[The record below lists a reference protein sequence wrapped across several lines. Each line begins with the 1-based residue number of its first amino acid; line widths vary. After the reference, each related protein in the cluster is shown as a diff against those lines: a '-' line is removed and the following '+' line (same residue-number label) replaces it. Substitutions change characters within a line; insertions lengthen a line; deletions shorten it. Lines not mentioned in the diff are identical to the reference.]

1 MTLTALLDL
10 TLRPEA
16 VADAPRVLRETLE
29 ATRAFPGCLGVEVLR
44 GAQDPARILVVE
56 RWDSVASDAAYR
68 AWRRTPEGVSQ
79 LGSLLAG
86 APILTTFTAE
96 PDI

>member
-1 MTLTALLDL
+1 MTLIALLEL

-16 VADAPRVLRETLE
+16 IADAPRVLHETLE

-44 GAQDPARILVVE
+44 GAGDPSRIMVVE
-56 RWDSVASDAAYR
+56 RWESPDSDAAYR
-68 AWRRTPEGVSQ
+68 AWRATPAGACQ
-79 LGSLLAG
+79 LASLLAG
-86 APILTTFTAE
+86 PPILTTFTPE

>member
-1 MTLTALLDL
+1 MTITALLDL
-10 TLRPEA
+10 TLRPESLG
-16 VADAPRVLRETLE
+16 DAPRVLHETLE

-44 GAQDPARILVVE
+44 GANDPARVLVVE
-56 RWDSVASDAAYR
+56 RWESTESDAAYR
-68 AWRRTPEGVSQ
+68 AWRATPDGASQ

-86 APILTTFTAE
+86 APSLATFTAE